1 MVERVECVV
10 IGAGAVGLAV
20 ARRLALA
27 GKEVIVLE
35 KADTFGTETSSR
47 NSEIIHA
54 GIYYA
59 KNSYKA
65 RFCVAGK
72 HALYDYLK
80 VHGVA
85 HKKLGKLIV
94 ATSRD
99 ELKQLDQLDA
109 FARGNGV
116 DDLKRLTPAEVR
128 AMEPLVFCTG
138 ALWSPS
144 TGIFDSHG
152 YMLALLGDIEERG
165 GAIAY
170 CAPVTGGKVTND
182 GIDLD
187 VGGDVSLT
195 VRARTVVNSAG
206 LYAQQ
211 VAKSIAGVLPESVP
225 PSYYAKGSYYTL
237 LGKPPFTRPVY
248 PVPEHGGLGV
258 HVSVDLAGQV
268 RFGPDVEWVDRIEY
282 SVNPRRADVFYAAI
296 RHYYPALKDGALQ
309 AGYCGIRPKLQSPKD
324 PAKDFV
330 IQGPREHGVPGLV
343 NLFGIESPGLTA
355 SFPIADHVAD
365 LLAIS

>member
-1 MVERVECVV
+1 VVERVECLV

-20 ARRLALA
+20 ARRLARA
-27 GKEVIVLE
+27 GKEVVVVE
-35 KADTFGTETSSR
+35 KAETFGTETSSR

-54 GIYYA
+54 GIYYP
-59 KNSYKA
+59 KGSLKA

-72 HALYDYLK
+72 RALYEYLK
-80 VHGVA
+80 LHGVA
-85 HKKLGKLIV
+85 HKNLGKLIV
-94 ATSRD
+94 AASPD
-99 ELKQLDQLDA
+99 ELSQLDQLIA

-116 DDLKRLTPAEVR
+116 DDLVKLTPAEVR
-128 AMEPLVFCTG
+128 AMEPAVSCVG

-152 YMLALLGDIEERG
+152 YMLSLLGEIEEQG

-170 CAPVTGGKVTND
+170 HAPATGGKVMND
-182 GIDLD
+182 GIDIRI
-187 VGGDVSLT
+187 GGAVAMTL
-195 VRARTVVNSAG
+195 RARMVVNSAG

-225 PSYYAKGSYYTL
+225 ASYYAKGSYYTL
-237 LGKPPFTRPVY
+237 SGKPPFVRPVY

-268 RFGPDVEWVDRIEY
+268 RFGPDVEWVERIEY

-296 RHYYPALKDGALQ
+296 RHYYPDLKDGALQ
-309 AGYCGIRPKLQSPKD
+309 PGYCGIRPKLQSPKD

-355 SFPIADHVAD
+355 SLPIADHVAA
-365 LLAIS
+365 LLGIA